1 MEPNCDLIFAPAIP
15 TDIHGIKILRQP
27 SDSKL
32 AELGVTS
39 WPIWESTPRKFPWKF
54 KKTETMYFLEG
65 KVKVTIDDNH
75 KEEEQK
81 ALELMAGDLVV
92 IPKDKKVVVDVTEA
106 VKKHYYR
113 EYEIVKSESPSK
125 A

>member
-1 MEPNCDLIFAPAIP
+1 MEPNCDSVFAPAIP
-15 TDIHGIKILRQP
+15 TDIHGVKILKQP
-27 SDSKL
+27 SDAKL
-32 AELGVTS
+32 VELGVAS
-39 WPIWESTPRKFPWKF
+39 WPIRWESIPCKFPWTF

-65 KVKVTIDDNH
+65 KVKVTIDKQH
-75 KEEEQK
+75 KEEEV

-92 IPKDKKVVVDVTEA
+92 IPKGMTVVVDVTEA

-113 EYEIVKSESPSK
+113 DLVKSESPSQ